1 MGRLDDR
8 VAVVTG
14 AGVGLGR
21 AVAITLAAEGAH
33 VIAVSIV
40 QSELDELQ
48 TIAAARGL
56 ALETAI
62 ADVGDA
68 RRTQELAD
76 DTHQRF
82 GAVDVLVNNAGI
94 IVVKPIEETA
104 VDEYDRVLAT
114 NLRGPFLYCRAFL
127 GPMRRRGAGTII
139 NVSSE
144 SGVKGFT
151 GESAYCPSKFGL
163 EGLTRTLALEL
174 EGTGVRVVSIT
185 PGAPMRTL
193 MSHTTYS
200 EELRAQWIEPELIA
214 PGFVELALDSD
225 VISGSRFNAY
235 RVAVD
240 GVQAGRQP
248 V

>member
-21 AVAITLAAEGAH
+21 AVAVTLAAEGAH

-40 QSELDELQ
+40 PSELDELHA
-48 TIAAARGL
+48 IATARGL
-56 ALETAI
+56 AVETAL
-62 ADVGDA
+62 ADVADA

-76 DTHQRF
+76 DIHRRF
-82 GAVDVLVNNAGI
+82 SVVDVLVNNAGI
-94 IVVKPIEETA
+94 IIVKPIEETA

-114 NLRGPFLYCRAFL
+114 NLRGPFLFCRAFL
-127 GPMRRRGAGTII
+127 RPMRRRGAGTII

-144 SGVKGFT
+144 SGIKGFA

-163 EGLTRTLALEL
+163 EGLTRTLAVEL
-174 EGTGVRVVSIT
+174 AGTGVRVVSVT
-185 PGAPMRTL
+185 PGAPMRTP
-193 MSHTTYS
+193 MSETTYD
-200 EELRAQWIEPELIA
+200 EDMRTRWIEPELIA
-214 PGFVELALDSD
+214 PGFVELALADES
-225 VISGSRFNAY
+225 ISGGRFNAY
-235 RVAVD
+235 RVAVA
-240 GVQAGRQP
+240 GVDAGRQI